1 MRMYSAR
8 LLDDFSARGGR
19 VIIETCQAEQLADVA
34 SRHDLLVVA
43 SGRAS
48 LSTIFPRV
56 AEHSPFDK
64 PQRLIVFGAFR
75 GVVPSEPRAL
85 EVIANPGA
93 GEFIGAPM
101 QSFEADVTGIGILV
115 AAGGAFEPL
124 RQLRYDVDSHGFV
137 ATVLDLLRAYAPS
150 LHERIDPR
158 TFDVARPQD
167 LAYAAITPT
176 VRRGFVELSNGRYAV
191 ALGDA
196 HVLIDPITGQGA
208 NSASHAAG
216 VLCEAIRAAHGFDRS
231 FCERVERDI
240 TSYAVPVSDA
250 CNARL
255 LPPKPHF
262 RELLAGAVRHQAIA
276 DAYGDGYNHPDRFWA
291 IASSPERT
299 AAFLSE
305 FEGQPT

>member
-1 MRMYSAR
+1 
-8 LLDDFSARGGR
+8 
-19 VIIETCQAEQLADVA
+19 VA
-34 SRHDLLVVA
+34 P
-43 SGRAS
+43 
-48 LSTIFPRV
+48 I
-56 AEHSPFDK
+56 
-64 PQRLIVFGAFR
+64 
-75 GVVPSEPRAL
+75 
-85 EVIANPGA
+85 
-93 GEFIGAPM
+93 
-101 QSFEADVTGIGILV
+101 QSFEADVTGIGILI

-124 RQLRYDVDSHGFV
+124 RHLRYDVDSRGFV

-167 LAYAAITPT
+167 LGYAAITPT
-176 VRRGFVELSNGRYAV
+176 VRRGFLELSNGRYAV

-231 FCERVERDI
+231 FCERVERDV

-299 AAFLSE
+299 AACLSE
-305 FEGQPT
+305 FESQPT